1 MVYVWHVDGTRKQY
15 KTKHTLYTPNRGEYG
30 SMPCGMTDIYG
41 KPVYAISVDGTTERE
56 LKNQNLGN
64 RNHLSECDIDFRTR
78 FLQNYYKDSDELRFS
93 MSDINICFLDIE
105 VATKGRF
112 PTAELAEYPVNCVTI
127 YFSRTKDYY
136 TFGLNREIKEETKQK
151 LLENNCTYINCT
163 NEEILLDKLFTII
176 GTSNTDIL
184 TGWNCLDVNG
194 NVWLNNKIS
203 KLKNINRKK
212 QTKFDGVINNISTPT
227 IKKCNKITMYNG
239 SYINGSDDHRIPVY
253 IKPIGKYINSNSIYK
268 YETLKT
274 ISDIADVDLNKYNV
288 FFKQKLGGNTN
299 KDKTIRDILIDNID
313 LYLNNS
319 NYNFILTEMHQASKA
334 NDVDYIQPKVCKWRR
349 HPSMYTVTK
358 LLRDKVISINTVKEY
373 IKNASSI
380 AYSFKSTYFN
390 DISLDTIVS
399 NEMLHLLGLQ
409 YTDGTVWKKDISFTI
424 YNINSGIISHT
435 SDIALNILNNKSN
448 TPILANDGCTSIG
461 YSVRK
466 SIYGLLI
473 PFIYDTDLN
482 KHINTE
488 LLSQLSYN
496 QFMSFFSGCIDGDG
510 SVDNGVNLCN
520 YNGADLYEIQELL
533 MWNGVYS
540 TVHNNLLHISSKN
553 NKCMD
558 DLVLYHT
565 IKIVSL
571 DSMKRLMYKDTK
583 SKAGSFYIN
592 DDHTEAYIK
601 MRSIDHNGSCEMMDL
616 STDSHYFTYNSTH
629 VHNCDRF
636 DLPYL
641 YNRGTKLGINH
652 KLLSRLPPN
661 LASVYIGKQDNQL
674 KISATECIDYLLLY
688 KKFTNKERDNYKL
701 DTIGLIEVQERKA
714 PLPDG
719 YQSYIKYW
727 DEFVWYNFKD
737 CELMVKIEAKR
748 RIFESA
754 VAACAEARV
763 PFGAIFEAK
772 KMLVGFIVNY
782 LHKRNIVMP
791 PLRENARETFPGAY
805 VYSTPGYYEDLVSY
819 DYRSMYPSIMMGA
832 NISPETKITFPID
845 YVLSDAEKKLYVRS
859 PWTRNGKV
867 QVYYRRDIVGIVPDV
882 VRVLFDGR
890 TELKK
895 MMKKCK
901 KAGKTD
907 DAVYYDMKQQA
918 YKLFGNS
925 LYGLLGNPYFQFYD
939 IDNSASVTA
948 FGVHLIQ
955 ATIKRLV
962 HYFEYDF
969 EKLDKFNE
977 MFGFYPSLDRK
988 LFGSFYTE
996 KEETFEFDE
1005 EDENNEE
1012 FKGSTVYRRMSHGDT
1027 DSFFVKYADI
1037 YAPYKSFVGKQ
1048 VGVVVFDGN
1057 KMLSNQSFTIENE
1070 QKCKQLF
1077 NNMCKEHISYWND
1090 AEVDVKRR
1098 AFSEGILFDGTKRVI
1113 YNRYLLTDFCRIL
1126 DAGIME
1132 DKLSEIMLDYANY
1145 WNYKEN
1151 TLFLKR
1157 EKCIIQAIVTAKKK
1171 YICYVESNEDEK
1183 YLDKKTFALVPN
1195 FAITGLEIVRSS
1207 STPFTREHILGLVK
1221 DLFKDS
1227 DRLVMMERYLAIKK
1241 AFYQHVHDKDYYAI
1255 CIPSGIKTTPPKW
1268 DEYIEWPVDKKK
1280 SVDWRGRAG
1289 SVWNYLIETD
1299 PVLSK
1304 ISLEPVFE
1312 SSKVKFIKVRPNQYG
1327 LKSIAFVG
1335 DACPERLLE
1344 LFTPDWDEQWVKG
1357 FAQTMDRLFTAVYGS
1372 KNFEKDQREQMCDML

>member
-1 MVYVWHVDGTRKQY
+1 MSSVPMYTSIHHDHKTDMVYVWHVDGTRKQY

-56 LKNQNLGN
+56 LRSQNLGN

-78 FLQNYYKDSDELRFS
+78 FLQNYYKDCDELRFS
-93 MSDINICFLDIE
+93 MNDINICFLDIE

-136 TFGLNREIKEETKQK
+136 TFGLNREIKEETNKK
-151 LLENNCTYINCT
+151 LLDNNCTYINCS
-163 NEEILLDKLFTII
+163 NEEILLTKLFTII
-176 GTSNTDIL
+176 GINNSDL
-184 TGWNCLDVNG
+184 LVGWN
-194 NVWLNNKIS
+194 
-203 KLKNINRKK
+203 
-212 QTKFDGVINNISTPT
+212 
-227 IKKCNKITMYNG
+227 
-239 SYINGSDDHRIPVY
+239 
-253 IKPIGKYINSNSIYK
+253 
-268 YETLKT
+268 
-274 ISDIADVDLNKYNV
+274 
-288 FFKQKLGGNTN
+288 
-299 KDKTIRDILIDNID
+299 
-313 LYLNNS
+313 
-319 NYNFILTEMHQASKA
+319 
-334 NDVDYIQPKVCKWRR
+334 
-349 HPSMYTVTK
+349 
-358 LLRDKVISINTVKEY
+358 
-373 IKNASSI
+373 SS
-380 AYSFKSTYFN
+380 
-390 DISLDTIVS
+390 
-399 NEMLHLLGLQ
+399 
-409 YTDGTVWKKDISFTI
+409 
-424 YNINSGIISHT
+424 
-435 SDIALNILNNKSN
+435 
-448 TPILANDGCTSIG
+448 
-461 YSVRK
+461 
-466 SIYGLLI
+466 
-473 PFIYDTDLN
+473 
-482 KHINTE
+482 
-488 LLSQLSYN
+488 
-496 QFMSFFSGCIDGDG
+496 
-510 SVDNGVNLCN
+510 
-520 YNGADLYEIQELL
+520 
-533 MWNGVYS
+533 
-540 TVHNNLLHISSKN
+540 
-553 NKCMD
+553 
-558 DLVLYHT
+558 
-565 IKIVSL
+565 
-571 DSMKRLMYKDTK
+571 
-583 SKAGSFYIN
+583 
-592 DDHTEAYIK
+592 
-601 MRSIDHNGSCEMMDL
+601 
-616 STDSHYFTYNSTH
+616 
-629 VHNCDRF
+629 RF
-636 DLPYL
+636 DNPYL
-641 YNRGTKLGINH
+641 YNRATKLGVNH

-661 LASVYIGKQDNQL
+661 LASVYIGKQDNEL
-674 KISATECIDYLLLY
+674 KISATECIDFLLLY

-955 ATIKRLV
+955 VTIKRLV
-962 HYFEYDF
+962 HYFEHDF

-1077 NNMCKEHISYWND
+1077 NNMCKEHVSYWND

-1098 AFSEGILFDGTKRVI
+1098 AFSEGILFDGNKRVI

-1183 YLDKKTFALVPN
+1183 YLDKKTFVLVPN

-1268 DEYIEWPVDKKK
+1268 DEYVEWPVDKKK

-1289 SVWNYLIETD
+1289 AVWNYLIEND